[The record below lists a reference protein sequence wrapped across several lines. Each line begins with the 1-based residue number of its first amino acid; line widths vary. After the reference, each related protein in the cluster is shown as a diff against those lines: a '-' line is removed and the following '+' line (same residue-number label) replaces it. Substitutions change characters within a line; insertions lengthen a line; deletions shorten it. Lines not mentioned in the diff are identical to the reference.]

1 MPWPW
6 IAALAAASLAILC
19 SAPAQHLGRQQDD
32 LLYIIGSQ
40 SLAQGSY
47 RLFTSIG
54 QPPMVA
60 VVPGLSILLLPVTW
74 LCGGSLAAY
83 QASCALIMAGLPW
96 LLWWWLRRR
105 LGEAESALAA
115 LVFATSPLVLCQ
127 SGTVMSEAPYTAL
140 AVLFLSALETSRWP
154 AAGLLL
160 TGLSQLRLAGL
171 SLLPAAAYSSWR
183 RGGWQALAWTLA
195 PAAAASGLW
204 YAWSHAVSKGAGAF
218 HQAELLDSYAAGDL
232 LRPLAVAFDNARFYL
247 AEWGSCFLHP
257 SWSGAGIF
265 VGAALAALA
274 LRGARRVWPQERAR
288 PAVLMLAGAAAMHA
302 FWPWQYDRY
311 LIPLLPWLLWLL
323 AAGAAGK
330 SRWLLA
336 ALIALQLGFH
346 SHRWV
351 LGRHPWRVPELGR
364 TYDWVRS
371 RTGPADAV
379 TSALPVRDGFLCAR
393 PSLPLPQTS
402 DAQAFVDA
410 LRRYRVRR
418 VLWQEGLDVGLSLP
432 QDAAVTRRLRSV
444 RAILDDSR
452 RFRLVHEQR
461 EEGSRVYELL

>member
-6 IAALAAASLAILC
+6 IAALAAASLIIL
-19 SAPAQHLGRQQDD
+19 SAAPAQYLGRQQDD

-40 SLAQGSY
+40 SLTQGGY
-47 RLFTSIG
+47 RLFTGIG

-83 QASCALIMAGLPW
+83 QVFCALVMAGLPW

-105 LGEAESALAA
+105 LGEAESALTA

-127 SGTVMSEAPYTAL
+127 SGTVMSEAPYTVL

-160 TGLSQLRLAGL
+160 MGLSQLRLAGL
-171 SLLPAAAYSSWR
+171 SLLPAALYQAWSK
-183 RGGWQALAWTLA
+183 GGWRARSWSLA
-195 PAAAASGLW
+195 PAGAAALLW
-204 YAWSHAVSKGAGAF
+204 YSWSHAVSKGAGEF
-218 HQAELLDSYAAGDL
+218 HQAELLDSYAGGRSW
-232 LRPLAVAFDNARFYL
+232 RPLAVAFDNARFYL

-257 SWSGAGIF
+257 SWGGAGVF
-265 VGAALAALA
+265 VGAVLAAFA
-274 LRGARRVWPQERAR
+274 LRGAWRVWPEERAR
-288 PAVLMLAGAAAMHA
+288 PALLMLAGAAAMHA

-330 SRWLLA
+330 ARWLLA
-336 ALIALQLGFH
+336 ALIVLQLGFH

-351 LGRHPWRVPELGR
+351 LGSHSWRVPELGR
-364 TYDWVRS
+364 TYDWLRS
-371 RTGPADAV
+371 RTGPADAI

-393 PSLPLPQTS
+393 PSLPLPQTV
-402 DAQAFVDA
+402 DAQVFADE

-452 RFRLVHEQR
+452 RFRLVHE
-461 EEGSRVYELL
+461 ETAEKARVYELR